1 MSGRPVN
8 IAEFRCRAMRART
21 AEFSLRLAPRTT
33 GLKIVA
39 SPSDHRSV
47 FDIGM
52 ARDSQRFRRRPAIR
66 PIAIQNGAKII
77 RFGDERRLAAVAMRA
92 PQPFPRAAMV
102 RSIFPPRHSLLHYPC

>member
-77 RFGDERRLAAVAMRA
+77 RFGDGRRLAAVAMRA
-92 PQPFPRAAMV
+92 PQPLPARSNGPFDLPPAA
-102 RSIFPPRHSLLHYPC
+102 